1 MQASDEKNLNGYDR
15 KASVLKKLKFTTLA
29 ILILVLLFFFLG
41 YREDITIENIRY
53 LLKYVDISPAEIGSA
68 DAQVIPF
75 EADSSAITTLFRSD
89 LVVVD
94 KDEVS
99 TYDMSAKK
107 GISDTVSLASPTVS
121 TGKKYFAVFDM
132 GDNYYALY
140 NSFSKIYEETTPYA
154 IWDVVIGDN
163 SEVLIVT
170 AEKGYRSV
178 LKVYNSE
185 LENKMNWFTPDK
197 YIVSADIFSSRDT
210 FYSVGC
216 VRNNENGDF
225 LSSLVVL
232 KAGAE
237 EVFSDLEIASELILK
252 TDFFSNGN
260 IAVLTDKAVRVVDL
274 TGKVLSE
281 TRFSSESLRLFETE
295 GEWSALVLNENSIGT
310 EHRLIILDQTGNTS
324 MDTVIDT
331 DVRDLSVSE
340 SDVVILGTQKLISI
354 STDKREPVVHTTDRS
369 YEKAFALGDSKAVLI
384 YDNNAYVVSVE

>member
-1 MQASDEKNLNGYDR
+1 MQVSDEKNLNGYDK
-15 KASVLKKLKFTTLA
+15 KASVLRKLKFLTLA
-29 ILILVLLFFFLG
+29 VLILVLLFFFLG
-41 YREDITIENIRY
+41 YREDITVENIRY
-53 LLKYVDISPAEIGSA
+53 LLKYVDISPAAIGSA
-68 DAQVIPF
+68 EAQVIPYD
-75 EADSSAITTLFRSD
+75 ADSSAVTTIFRSD
-89 LVVVD
+89 LVIVD

-121 TGKKYFAVFDM
+121 CGNKYFAVFDM

-154 IWDVVIGDN
+154 IWDIVIGDN
-163 SEVLIVT
+163 GEVLIVT

-178 LKVYNSE
+178 LKVYNTE
-185 LENKMNWFTPDK
+185 LENKMNWYTPDK
-197 YIVSADIFSSRDT
+197 YIVSADVFSSRDT
-210 FYSVGC
+210 FYAVGC
-216 VRNNENGDF
+216 VQNDSNGDF
-225 LSSLVVL
+225 LSTLVIL
-232 KAGAE
+232 KAGSE
-237 EVFSDLEIASELILK
+237 EVFSSLEINSELILK
-252 TDFFSNGN
+252 TAFFDNGN
-260 IAVLTDKAVRVVDL
+260 VAVLTDKAVRVVDL

-295 GEWSALVLNENSIGT
+295 GEWSVLILNENSIGT

-340 SDVVILGTQKLISI
+340 SDVVILGTQRLISI
-354 STDKREPVVHTTDRS
+354 KADKQELVTHATDRS
-369 YEKAFALGDSKAVLI
+369 YEKALALGDSKAVLI